1 MCVLSRRRLL
11 DSDLAL
17 NAPQFLVEDMEIVPQ
32 LLLWEDFIETFLQA
46 CRSKD
51 QINHRES
58 LFLSLSLSLSHTHTH
73 THTHTFSSPA
83 EGEMKGVGLCFCGFF
98 LWSERGSRCLPD

>member
-73 THTHTFSSPA
+73 THFLFASGRRD
-83 EGEMKGVGLCFCGFF
+83 EGRGFVF
-98 LWSERGSRCLPD
+98 LWVFFME

>member
-17 NAPQFLVEDMEIVPQ
+17 LAPQFLVEDMEIVPQ

-51 QINHRES
+51 QISHRE
-58 LFLSLSLSLSHTHTH
+58 SLSLSLSHTHTH
-73 THTHTFSSPA
+73 TQTFSLPA
-83 EGEMKGVGLCFCGFF
+83 EGEMKGVGLRFCDFF
-98 LWSERGSRCLPD
+98 DGVREGRDVFA